1 MPPNTATRGF
11 SWEFDGTLMHFR
23 ASHGAGYDLAAEA
36 IISQFPA
43 PHNRGVI
50 SGRAILEQRLIQIS
64 GATEDTEIWPLLIAS
79 SARSYAAIPLMR
91 GGKPIGAS
99 SMNSPIAG
107 GFSDSQI
114 SLLQTFA
121 EQAVIAITSAETYRA
136 F

>member
-1 MPPNTATRGF
+1 MGPGMILR
-11 SWEFDGTLMHFR
+11 
-23 ASHGAGYDLAAEA
+23 EA

-114 SLLQTFA
+114 SLRQTFA